1 MGLSRINIALTFNKS
16 DVQMQYRVWQV
27 RQSAK
32 RGNVEETGS
41 GDEQVPEP
49 KRARGRGRG
58 LGRARGGQGRGRG
71 RGNHAEQA
79 EPTAEPVAAT
89 APAEAKNTTANES
102 QAQEPEL
109 PAMVEQREHSSEQVA
124 AGSDAPPVVK
134 QEKDLAALWAE
145 KAIHI
150 SFFFLRGF
158 LAGGASEG
166 CWCSGPCRLGA
177 RPEILYR
184 GRSCWSRIY
193 DWGPVLALVASTLA
207 WLCRWALDQMYV
219 ADGRK
224 LLEGFTKN
232 KKGGVTISIRKHSG
246 WTASWPMAKEIAG
259 WAPAPEPEI

>member
-1 MGLSRINIALTFNKS
+1 
-16 DVQMQYRVWQV
+16 MQYRVWQV

-41 GDEQVPEP
+41 GDEQAPEP

-150 SFFFLRGF
+150 SFFFGVGSWQEGLLRA
-158 LAGGASEG
+158 AGVPVPAD
-166 CWCSGPCRLGA
+166 WVPA
-177 RPEILYR
+177 RK
-184 GRSCWSRIY
+184 SF
-193 DWGPVLALVASTLA
+193 T
-207 WLCRWALDQMYV
+207 V
-219 ADGRK
+219 ADPAGQ
-224 LLEGFTKN
+224 GSTI
-232 KKGGVTISIRKHSG
+232 GVLCS
-246 WTASWPMAKEIAG
+246 P
-259 WAPAPEPEI
+259 